1 MLFAVGV
8 GAPLGIGS
16 AIKQYSLLDYGS
28 SFVAMLLFSLP
39 AFWLGTM
46 CQVLFCLTLHWLPT
60 SGFTSAKSLILPTLI
75 LGANTMATMI
85 RVSRTSMLDVI
96 RQDYIRTAKA
106 KGAPNRVVIR
116 HHALRNGLIPVVTQ
130 IGVSFAIISIAF
142 VIGALIGG
150 ISGFFGGKVD
160 TILMRLVDMLMAV
173 PSSLLAMAIITALGN
188 GVWKLVVALAISQ
201 VARFARIVRSSVL
214 TLRNVEFIEA
224 AKCYGCSSLR
234 IILKHILP
242 NGIGPIIVSATLCL
256 GQTILSI
263 SSMGYLGLGVASPT
277 PEWGTIISENKIN
290 IQAYPYLGLI
300 PGICICLTVMAVN
313 FIGDGLRDAFDPR
326 TKK

>member
-1 MLFAVGV
+1 MTWLKYAGKRLLMLIPVIICVTFILYLILSAAPGDLASSLLGDDATAEQIAAKKAEMGLDKPLLVRYINYMGGVLKLDFGTSWKNGEAVLECFARRLPNTLLLSTLAMLFAVGV
-8 GAPLGIGS
+8 GAPLGISS

-85 RVSRTSMLDVI
+85 RMSRTSMLDVI

-130 IGVSFAIISIAF
+130 IGVSFA
-142 VIGALIGG
+142 GTIGG
-150 ISGFFGGKVD
+150 AVVTENIF
-160 TILMRLVDMLMAV
+160 TIPGVGTMLLNAV
-173 PSSLLAMAIITALGN
+173 KSRDVP
-188 GVWKLVVALAISQ
+188 VVL
-201 VARFARIVRSSVL
+201 
-214 TLRNVEFIEA
+214 
-224 AKCYGCSSLR
+224 
-234 IILKHILP
+234 
-242 NGIGPIIVSATLCL
+242 
-256 GQTILSI
+256 
-263 SSMGYLGLGVASPT
+263 
-277 PEWGTIISENKIN
+277 GTIIFVTVIVGVIN
-290 IQAYPYLGLI
+290 LLVDLL
-300 PGICICLTVMAVN
+300 CAV
-313 FIGDGLRDAFDPR
+313 IDPR
-326 TKK
+326 IDLAS